1 MNLEQEPKEK
11 HYWDWKK
18 KEWKTYTNKE
28 KKLECSFCGYK
39 FKKEEWFQ
47 KPTKTKEE
55 EYEILKEEAN
65 KKQKS
70 GKTPHKKDK

>member
-11 HYWDWKK
+11 HYW
-18 KEWKTYTNKE
+18 
-28 KKLECSFCGYK
+28 FCGYK